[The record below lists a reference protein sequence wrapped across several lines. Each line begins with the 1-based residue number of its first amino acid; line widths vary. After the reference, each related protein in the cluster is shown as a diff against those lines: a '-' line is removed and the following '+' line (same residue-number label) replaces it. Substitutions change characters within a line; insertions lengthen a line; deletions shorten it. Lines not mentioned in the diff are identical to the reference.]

1 MHAGIGGIDLAREE
15 RLAKADLCVDAF
27 YNLSKSKSFVKT
39 LKRGGE
45 ITEISTSLEMYLRAF
60 LNKTKN

>member
-45 ITEISTSLEMYLRAF
+45 ITEIST
-60 LNKTKN
+60 